1 VFPDWPETCIGV
13 CMKLSP
19 QYDTLAF
26 HEQSL
31 LTRAY
36 RQEVL
41 GSNLANADTPN
52 YKARDVQFADVLQQ
66 RLQGLEINS
75 RLTVSRTSSSHFET
89 QRGAEFENPNLLYRR
104 PIQPA
109 LDGNTVDA
117 DVERTHFAQNAMMM
131 QAAIEFFSGSIKS
144 RLQAISGQ
152 PG

>member
-1 VFPDWPETCIGV
+1 
-13 CMKLSP
+13 MKLVP
-19 QYDTLAF
+19 QYSTLEF
-26 HEQSL
+26 HERAL

-36 RQEVL
+36 RQEIL

-52 YKARDVQFADVLQQ
+52 YKARDIQFADVLQQ
-66 RLQGLEINS
+66 RLQGLETNS

-89 QRGAEFENPNLLYRR
+89 QGGAEFENPNLLYRR
-104 PIQPA
+104 PLQPA

-131 QAAIEFFSGSIKS
+131 QAAIEFFSSGIKS

>member
-1 VFPDWPETCIGV
+1 
-13 CMKLSP
+13 MKLVP

-26 HEQSL
+26 HEKAL

-36 RQEVL
+36 RQEIL

-52 YKARDVQFADVLQQ
+52 YKARDVRFADVLEQ
-66 RLQGLEINS
+66 RLQGLEINP
-75 RLTVSRTSSSHFET
+75 RLTVSRTSLSHFATEG
-89 QRGAEFENPNLLYRR
+89 GAEQESPNLLYRR
-104 PIQPA
+104 PIQPS

-117 DVERTHFAQNAMMM
+117 DTERTHFAQNSMMM
-131 QAAIEFFSGSIKS
+131 QAAIEFFGAAIKT

>member
-1 VFPDWPETCIGV
+1 
-13 CMKLSP
+13 MKLVP

-26 HEQSL
+26 HEKAL

-36 RQEVL
+36 RQEIL
-41 GSNLANADTPN
+41 GSNIANADTPN
-52 YKARDVQFADVLQQ
+52 YKARDIQFADVLQQ
-66 RLQGLEINS
+66 RLEGFEVNP
-75 RLTVSRTSSSHFET
+75 RLTVTRTSSLHIET
-89 QRGAEFENPNLLYRR
+89 QGGGEFQDPNLLYRR

-117 DVERTHFAQNAMMM
+117 DTERVHFAQNSMMM
-131 QAAIEFFSGSIKS
+131 QAAIEFFGSAIKT